1 LIVHIPDGRAGALYV
16 AAVHAVNGVRF
27 AAVAESRHVLIRQVA
42 AYVQRRSADALWL
55 DHARHVRTLVAR
67 EDLEAAVELYFDLVG
82 DRWDKE
88 WLVTTVVVST
98 DDRPDLPSATP
109 DSAPSVS
116 PELAERP

>member
-1 LIVHIPDGRAGALYV
+1 LIVDIPDGHAGTLYV
-16 AAVHAVNGVRF
+16 AVVHAADGVRF

-67 EDLEAAVELYFDLVG
+67 EELESAVDLYFGLVG

-88 WLVTTVVVST
+88 WLVTTVVVPT
-98 DDRPDLPSATP
+98 DHHADLPSATP
-109 DSAPSVS
+109 VLGAVGV
-116 PELAERP
+116 AGTR